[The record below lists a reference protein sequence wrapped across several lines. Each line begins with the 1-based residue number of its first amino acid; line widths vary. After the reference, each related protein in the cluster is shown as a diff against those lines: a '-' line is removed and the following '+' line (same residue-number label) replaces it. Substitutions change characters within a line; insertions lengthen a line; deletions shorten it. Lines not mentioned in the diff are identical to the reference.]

1 MGKKVTTAVF
11 LALFGVLA
19 AAQAASGTV
28 SNDTARK
35 ADSTAESAI
44 RAVLDAQAAAWNRG
58 DLPGFMDG
66 YWHSPELTF
75 YSGSGVTSGW
85 DATLARY
92 QKRYQSG
99 GNEMGKLDFSQL
111 EIHPAG
117 EMAWVGGRWHLKM
130 PDGSDRGG
138 VFTLVFRKLPEGWKI
153 VHDHTC

>member
-1 MGKKVTTAVF
+1 MGKKVTTILF
-11 LALFGVLA
+11 LALFGVA
-19 AAQAASGTV
+19 TVAQAAPGV
-28 SNDTARK
+28 V
-35 ADSTAESAI
+35 STAMADKPNSAAQQAI
-44 RAVLDAQAAAWNRG
+44 RAVLDAQTAAWNRG
-58 DLPGFMDG
+58 DLPGFMNG

-92 QKRYQSG
+92 QKRYQSA

-117 EMAWVGGRWHLKM
+117 DMAWVGGRWHLKM

-138 VFTLVFRKLPEGWKI
+138 VFTLIFRKLPEGWKI